1 MPTCPV
7 NMAYGLEV
15 VFVYVFV
22 ILWLLQIAHTQRGPA
37 GHIEFYNDYG
47 KNHDDERLH
56 YSHQYHISD
65 AASQVHILHREQR
78 KGDHVSGSYAH
89 LEPNGHIRSVH
100 YEVRG
105 PSRGF
110 KAVVEQ
116 RTGNSRV
123 HQAMEFRNRNRNWNP
138 RQPSQPI
145 RALSLAEPV
154 AFVI

>member
-7 NMAYGLEV
+7 SMAYGVGFGWL
-15 VFVYVFV
+15 V
-22 ILWLLQIAHTQRGPA
+22 ILWLLQIAHTQRGPVE
-37 GHIEFYNDYG
+37 HIEFYSDYG
-47 KNHDDERLH
+47 SNHDEERLH

-78 KGDHVSGSYAH
+78 QGDHVSGSYSH
-89 LEPNGHIRSVH
+89 LEPNGHVRSVH

-110 KAVVEQ
+110 RAVVEQ

-123 HQAMEFRNRNRNWNP
+123 HQALEFRS
-138 RQPSQPI
+138 RQPL
-145 RALSLAEPV
+145 RALALAEPV